1 MSNLEYYL
9 LWLAVGLVAI
19 AVVSAVIAWR
29 LRRRVMRRLKCAE
42 LLDALSRHT
51 EWVAAQHRALLLQGE
66 GRPDEAPLEE
76 VRSISAQWF
85 PELGAE
91 TRRLLAVDSHLKAF
105 LRAQQRLRLQD
116 AEAWLDSDYDTR
128 FVALWRDHLAA
139 SQPIMDKL
147 PELAGFPDAAR
158 QREPAPKPGRRPEAA

>member
-9 LWLAVGLVAI
+9 LWLAVGLAVI
-19 AVVSAVIAWR
+19 AAVSAVIAWR
-29 LRRRVMRRLKCAE
+29 LRRRVMRRLKSAE

-76 VRSISAQWF
+76 VRAISAQWF
-85 PELGAE
+85 PELGAD

-105 LRAQQRLRLQD
+105 LCAQQRLRSQD

-128 FVALWRDHLAA
+128 FVALWREHLAA
-139 SQPIMDKL
+139 TQPIMEKL
-147 PELAGFPDAAR
+147 PELAALPESVGRSRAAR
-158 QREPAPKPGRRPEAA
+158 GSRTSVA

>member
-9 LWLAVGLVAI
+9 LWLAVGLAVI
-19 AVVSAVIAWR
+19 AAVSAVIAWR
-29 LRRRVMRRLKCAE
+29 LRRRVMRRVKSAE

-76 VRSISAQWF
+76 VRTISAQWF
-85 PELGAE
+85 PELWAD

-105 LRAQQRLRLQD
+105 LRAQQRLRAKD

-128 FVALWRDHLAA
+128 FVQLWREHLAA
-139 SQPIMDKL
+139 AQPIMGKL
-147 PELAGFPDAAR
+147 PGLAGFPEAHAGRSEDATRTTSTA
-158 QREPAPKPGRRPEAA
+158 